1 MEALPIYLDAIVPS
15 AYAILISVIAVLFFG
30 EVIPQAVWTGP
41 QQIKI
46 GAYLAPVIQGLKIAL
61 GIVAYPIA
69 KILDVVLGEHMTTR
83 YTNNDLKALI
93 ELHTLHTL
101 ETIEKEGTHKDDIE
115 HKQGLMPYQSRM
127 IKSVIDSR
135 FSSVTK
141 IMIPSSKIFS
151 LNIWTN
157 IDNRIAKKIMK
168 AGYSRIPVY
177 EANDKNKIIGIM
189 LIKTLI
195 GLGLTEAKS
204 ISWLVNEGLVVLRK
218 PIFVSPDEDFETLLH
233 QFSIGK
239 SHMAI
244 VSDDPNSLMEYGNKR
259 YEDVAGELSFHNQ
272 EPLDKATDPLINES
286 IKSPKVL
293 GLLTL
298 EDLIEY
304 IIKVD
309 IHDEGDYDR
318 DLSLN
323 KDQAVKFKRA
333 NPHDSLH
340 DSLHDIHNPIAQIVH
355 QSTLKFQKYK
365 LTHSRSF
372 QTK

>member
-1 MEALPIYLDAIVPS
+1 MSGLTVGYLSIDKLELEMKMQNGTDIEKKYAKAVMPVLADHHYLLVTLLLANALWMEALPIYLDAIVPS

-177 EANDKNKIIGIM
+177 EANDKNTII
-189 LIKTLI
+189 
-195 GLGLTEAKS
+195 
-204 ISWLVNEGLVVLRK
+204 
-218 PIFVSPDEDFETLLH
+218 LL
-233 QFSIGK
+233 FF
-239 SHMAI
+239 
-244 VSDDPNSLMEYGNKR
+244 N
-259 YEDVAGELSFHNQ
+259 
-272 EPLDKATDPLINES
+272 
-286 IKSPKVL
+286 
-293 GLLTL
+293 
-298 EDLIEY
+298 
-304 IIKVD
+304 
-309 IHDEGDYDR
+309 
-318 DLSLN
+318 
-323 KDQAVKFKRA
+323 
-333 NPHDSLH
+333 
-340 DSLHDIHNPIAQIVH
+340 
-355 QSTLKFQKYK
+355 
-365 LTHSRSF
+365 
-372 QTK
+372 